1 MRAQLLAGTALGLLT
16 GLLVGLSSSPV
27 VATVVGALAG
37 GMVAFLGF
45 SSNSQS
51 DSNANS
57 LLKAV
62 GWRLTGFGLACTA
75 ALLVGLVI
83 RDQNLLTPTVKK
95 QVSELTDAGF
105 TLDEAHSWVAYKNI
119 GVLMR
124 AQPGTIMDKDRRAAG
139 TASSY
144 LFATPS
150 TESCDLFNPNKY
162 SSQAEHLIALR
173 NAGGRYAVFADSI
186 AGLDERSR
194 IATLGATKHL
204 FCPE

>member
-1 MRAQLLAGTALGLLT
+1 MRLQLLAGTALGLLL

-27 VATVVGALAG
+27 VATVVGALTG
-37 GMVAFLGF
+37 GMLVFLGF
-45 SSNSQS
+45 TSHAQS
-51 DSNANS
+51 DSNSPSS
-57 LLKAV
+57 LEAA
-62 GWRLTGFGLACTA
+62 GWRLTGFGLACTV
-75 ALLVGLVI
+75 ALIIGLVV
-83 RDQNLLTPTVKK
+83 RTQNLLTLPIKK

-105 TLDEAHSWVAYKNI
+105 TADEAHGWVAYKNI

-124 AQPGTIMDKDRRAAG
+124 ARPDTPMDKDKRAAG

-150 TESCDLFNPNKY
+150 TDYCDLFNPDKY

-173 NAGGRYAVFADSI
+173 NAGGRYAVFVASI
-186 AGLDERSR
+186 ANLDERSR
-194 IATLGATKHL
+194 ATALAANKHL